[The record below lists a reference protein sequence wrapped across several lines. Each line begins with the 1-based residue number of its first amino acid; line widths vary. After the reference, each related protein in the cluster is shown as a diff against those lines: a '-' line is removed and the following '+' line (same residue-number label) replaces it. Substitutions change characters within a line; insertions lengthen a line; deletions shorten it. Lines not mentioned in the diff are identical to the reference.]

1 VAGAVE
7 RCLACEAMVSKGNR
21 VACPTPVN
29 ALCRD
34 VSAFQTRRTK
44 KDVRPFYRNRTYDG
58 LATEAALHGFAFHF
72 FKNLRL
78 KAPRF
83 SSRVTTFSEEL

>member
-1 VAGAVE
+1 ME
-7 RCLACEAMVSKGNR
+7 RCLAWEAVVSKGNR

-44 KDVRPFYRNRTYDG
+44 KDLRPSSRNLAYDG
-58 LATEAALHGFAFHF
+58 LAGEAALHGFVFI
-72 FKNLRL
+72 
-78 KAPRF
+78 
-83 SSRVTTFSEEL
+83 SSKICG